1 MLSVSLDHARTILCL
16 GAHADDIEIGCGGAL
31 IELLGRHRGEIDVH
45 WVVFS
50 ADDKR
55 RHEALHS
62 ADRFLAEA
70 RQPAVTIHDFRDTCF
85 PFVGA
90 EIKERFAELR
100 DKISPDVIFTHRRED
115 LHQDHRL
122 LAELTW
128 CAFRDHLILEYEIP
142 KYEGD
147 LGHPN
152 VFFPLSEAAC
162 RRKIDTLLEV
172 FSSQRSKPWF
182 TADTFWSLLRLRGL
196 ECNSP
201 TRYAEAFN
209 ARKLVVAGLPRP
221 PSAAARESHSS

>member
-1 MLSVSLDHARTILCL
+1 MLSVSFDNARTILCL

-31 IELLGRHRGEIDVH
+31 AELLWTRPRTIDVE

-50 ADDKR
+50 AADDR
-55 RHEALHS
+55 RREALRS
-62 ADRFLAEA
+62 ADLFLADA
-70 RQPAVTIHDFRDTCF
+70 RTKNVTIHDFRDACF
-85 PFVGA
+85 PFDGA
-90 EIKERFAELR
+90 EIKTRFQQLRERL
-100 DKISPDVIFTHRRED
+100 SPDLIFTHRRED

-152 VFFPLSEAAC
+152 VFLPVNELVC
-162 RRKIDTLLEV
+162 RRKVETLLEV
-172 FSSQRSKPWF
+172 FATQRSKPWF
-182 TADTFWSLLRLRGL
+182 TPDTFWALMRLRGL

-201 TRYAEAFN
+201 TRFAEAFTC
-209 ARKLVVAGLPRP
+209 RKLVVAAG
-221 PSAAARESHSS
+221 A

>member
-1 MLSVSLDHARTILCL
+1 MLTVSLEHARTILCL

-31 IELLGRHRGEIDVH
+31 TGLLSARRHAIDVH

-50 ADDKR
+50 AQEDR
-55 RHEALHS
+55 RREALRS
-62 ADRFLAEA
+62 AELFLADA
-70 RQPAVTIHDFRDTCF
+70 RTKSVTIHDFRDTCF
-85 PFVGA
+85 PFAGA
-90 EIKERFAELR
+90 EIKARFQELR
-100 DKISPDVIFTHRRED
+100 ERISPDVIFAHRRED

-152 VFFPLSEAAC
+152 VFLPVSELGC
-162 RRKIDTLLEV
+162 RRKVETLLEV
-172 FSSQRSKPWF
+172 FATQRSKPWF
-182 TADTFWSLLRLRGL
+182 TPDTFWALMRLRGL

-201 TRYAEAFN
+201 TRFAEAFTC
-209 ARKLVVAGLPRP
+209 RKLVVGASG
-221 PSAAARESHSS
+221 

>member
-1 MLSVSLDHARTILCL
+1 MLPVSLEHARTILCL

-31 IELLGRHRGEIDVH
+31 TGLLSARRQAIDVH

-50 ADDKR
+50 AAEER
-55 RHEALHS
+55 RREALGS
-62 ADRFLAEA
+62 AELFLADA
-70 RQPAVTIHDFRDTCF
+70 RTKSVTIHDFRDACF
-85 PFVGA
+85 PFAGA
-90 EIKERFAELR
+90 EIKARIQELR
-100 DKISPDVIFTHRRED
+100 DRISPDLIFTHRRED

-152 VFFPLSEAAC
+152 VFLPVSELGC
-162 RRKIDTLLEV
+162 RRKVETLLEV
-172 FSSQRSKPWF
+172 FATQRSKPWF
-182 TADTFWSLLRLRGL
+182 TPDTFWALMRLRGL

-201 TRYAEAFN
+201 TRFAEAFTC
-209 ARKLVVAGLPRP
+209 RKLVVGTGT
-221 PSAAARESHSS
+221 